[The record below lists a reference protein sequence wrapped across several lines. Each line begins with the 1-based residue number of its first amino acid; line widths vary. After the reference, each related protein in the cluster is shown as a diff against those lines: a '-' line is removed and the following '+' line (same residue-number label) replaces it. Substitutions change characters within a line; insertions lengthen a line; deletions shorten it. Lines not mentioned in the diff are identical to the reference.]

1 MGRRVWM
8 TRQMIVDKYK
18 SESVADRIITN
29 KLSNEDT
36 KKSQTKAHPDD
47 PDNEELRLYLIWDT
61 EQEETTEDTILM
73 QLFSAVDKD
82 DDSQEA
88 NQDKKKRKC
97 EEKKKGKKR
106 GKSSSS
112 SSQDCMQSLSE
123 FGQGFFVHSISTR
136 FKFRRR

>member
-1 MGRRVWM
+1 HEKLEVLREQWESCAGKWKESQIYLSILQKSRERKMGRRVWM

-82 DDSQEA
+82 DDSQ
-88 NQDKKKRKC
+88 
-97 EEKKKGKKR
+97 
-106 GKSSSS
+106 
-112 SSQDCMQSLSE
+112 
-123 FGQGFFVHSISTR
+123 
-136 FKFRRR
+136 